1 VVLIVREAIGRL
13 LHPTEVQGG
22 AVLVV
27 GIAGLIVNVVSAWY
41 LHSQG
46 GDSVNVR
53 GAFLHLAADALGSV
67 AAIGSAVVILWTG
80 WTPIDPILSFLIGA
94 LIVYSTWPLLRETL
108 DIMLQRAPEEIDIA
122 ELKSTILAPDEVTAI
137 LDMHV
142 WQLDSSHL
150 VLSAIVEAEKPL
162 SLAEYNRRADQVR
175 TALQEKFGI
184 VHATLEWRD
193 PEHPREGCDTE
204 YDVSLY
210 PEPEEKT

>member
-1 VVLIVREAIGRL
+1 
-13 LHPTEVQGG
+13 VQGD

-80 WTPIDPILSFLIGA
+80 WTPIDPILSFVIGA

-108 DIMLQRAPEEIDIA
+108 DIMLQRAPEEIDIG
-122 ELKSTILAPDEVTAI
+122 ELKSTILAPDGVTAI

-150 VLSAIVEAEKPL
+150 VLSAIVEADKPL
-162 SLAEYNRRADQVR
+162 SLAEYNRLADQVR
-175 TALQEKFGI
+175 SALKEEFGI

-193 PEHPREGCDTE
+193 PEHPAEGCDTE